1 MLKIIKR
8 RQAGFISHLK
18 WWEMFKLD
26 IILGWLLWGDK
37 AFSFHGHAN
46 CSTSFCYI
54 FNVFVRNLF
63 SIFVSKDDITEKALQ
78 IHAELEIV
86 GEFKA
91 SHGWLHRYLKQSG
104 LTSQR
109 ITGCAQKIPEAA
121 GVMCHAFI
129 NAVHDIIKAKS
140 KLLFPCCTTIARLN
154 VIYDFTP
161 ANWYSVLFIPWNG
174 RVFYHSSD
182 NRAY

>member
-1 MLKIIKR
+1 
-8 RQAGFISHLK
+8 
-18 WWEMFKLD
+18 MFKLD

-54 FNVFVRNLF
+54 FNVFFRNLF
-63 SIFVSKDDITEKALQ
+63 SISVSKDDITEIALQ

-91 SHGWLHRYLKQSG
+91 SHGWLHRYLKRSG
-104 LTSQR
+104 LTSRR

-129 NAVHDIIKAKS
+129 NSVHDIIKNKS
-140 KLLFPCCTTIARLN
+140 KF
-154 VIYDFTP
+154 VV
-161 ANWYSVLFIPWNG
+161 SVLYTQHSTEWYYWLHSCKLVEYFIPPKK
-174 RVFYHSSD
+174 
-182 NRAY
+182 